1 MEENELTED
10 ERETLDWINTWEVNP
25 VLCEDDGTMDMVV
38 VVSRPPWRDED
49 AEDDDGEPDEVRI
62 TYGTEL
68 PAMLWEAMP
77 KLVQEQAKQ
86 AMRGK
91 AWGDICDHSESDES

>member
-1 MEENELTED
+1 MEDIKLTED
-10 ERETLDWINTWEVNP
+10 ERETLDWITTWEVNP

-49 AEDDDGEPDEVRI
+49 AESDDGEPVEVRL

-68 PAMLWEAMP
+68 PAMVWEAMP
-77 KLVQEQAKQ
+77 ELMQEQTKR
-86 AMRGK
+86 AMLVK
-91 AWGDICDHSESDES
+91 AWSDICDHAESDES

>member
-1 MEENELTED
+1 MEEITLTED
-10 ERETLDWINTWEVNP
+10 ERETLDWINTWDVNP
-25 VLCEDDGTMDMVV
+25 VLCEKDGTMDMVV
-38 VVSRPPWRDED
+38 VVSRPPWRDET
-49 AEDDDGEPDEVRI
+49 EDTEEEPDEVRI

-86 AMRGK
+86 TMRGK
-91 AWGDICDHSESDES
+91 AWNDICDHSESDES

>member
-1 MEENELTED
+1 MEENTLSKD
-10 ERETLDWINTWEVNP
+10 ERETLAWIDTWDVHP
-25 VLCEDDGTMDMVV
+25 TLCEEDGTMDMVV
-38 VVSRPPWRDED
+38 VISRPPWRDE
-49 AEDDDGEPDEVRI
+49 AEDTEEEPDEVRI

-91 AWGDICDHSESDES
+91 AWGDICDSMDSDES